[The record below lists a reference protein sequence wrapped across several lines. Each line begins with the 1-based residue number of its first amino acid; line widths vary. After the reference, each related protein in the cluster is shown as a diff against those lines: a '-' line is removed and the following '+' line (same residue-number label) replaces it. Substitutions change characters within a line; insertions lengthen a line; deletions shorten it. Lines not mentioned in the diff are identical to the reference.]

1 MARVLY
7 DSHMHTPLCKHA
19 EGMPEDYALAAERR
33 GLAGIVMT
41 CHNPLPDG
49 LSSAVRM
56 RLDEWEVYV
65 SLVDHARR
73 DFEGRVDVRLGVEA
87 DYIPGLES
95 FLERQLSDDRLHH
108 VLGSVH
114 PFIGDHWSCLNSD
127 PVGAQRVYF
136 DLLAQ
141 AAETGLFDTLS
152 HPDLIKNFT
161 ARGWDLGRVMPDIQR
176 ALDRIADTGVA
187 MELNTSGLYKTIP
200 EYNPGPA
207 ILEQVHQRGIPVIVN
222 SDSHTPKRVGDQF
235 VEALDLLQAIGFES
249 VCFFLDRKR
258 RDVSIDTARE
268 SLLAVER
275 V

>member
-1 MARVLY
+1 MGRVLY

-33 GLAGIVMT
+33 GLAGIVVT

-49 LSSAVRM
+49 LSGAVRM
-56 RLDEWEVYV
+56 RLDEWETYV

-73 DFEGRVDVRLGVEA
+73 EFEGRVDVRLGVEA
-87 DYIPGLES
+87 DYIPGLET
-95 FLERQLSDDRLHH
+95 FLERQLTDDRLHH

-114 PFIGDHWSCLNSD
+114 PFIGDHWACFNHD
-127 PVGAQRVYF
+127 PYGAQRMYF

-161 ARGWDLGRVMPDIQR
+161 ARHWDLGRVMPDIQK

-187 MELNTSGLYKTIP
+187 MELNTSGLYKTIC

-207 ILEQVHQRGIPVIVN
+207 ILEQLRERRIPVVIN
-222 SDSHTPKRVGDQF
+222 SDSHTPRRVGDQF

-249 VCFFLDRKR
+249 VSFFLARER
-258 RDVSIDTARE
+258 QTVPINTARD